1 MLPAFISY
9 YLKNYKEYSDKN
21 IINYLA
27 PCEFRMFWVWK
38 KKKKGLSECQGS
50 YGLKEKAKT
59 TIYYKTNEK
68 LKKERSWT

>member
-38 KKKKGLSECQGS
+38 KKKKAYLSA
-50 YGLKEKAKT
+50 KEVMV
-59 TIYYKTNEK
+59 
-68 LKKERSWT
+68 